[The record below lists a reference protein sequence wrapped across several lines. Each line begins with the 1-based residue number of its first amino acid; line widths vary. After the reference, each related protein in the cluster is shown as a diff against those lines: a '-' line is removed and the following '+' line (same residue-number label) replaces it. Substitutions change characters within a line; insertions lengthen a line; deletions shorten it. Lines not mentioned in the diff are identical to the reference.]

1 MGWESFGVI
10 GFDLWPLFQG
20 QMRIAKISVYILLIR
35 IPRGLQV
42 TPTYRKSWAKNL
54 LIWSDFTL
62 GFSFKVK
69 RW

>member
-35 IPRGLQV
+35 IPRGLQCH
-42 TPTYRKSWAKNL
+42 TNL
-54 LIWSDFTL
+54 YEIMGQESFDMVRFHL
-62 GFSFKVK
+62 GLLLQG
-69 RW
+69 